1 MPESP
6 EIDLTT
12 LQEKAKSAISDF
24 TKDEGEMRFAVEPV
38 AFGLK
43 ALNITFV
50 MDEASGSP
58 DDLEVT
64 LSGMEGV
71 QSAQVTD
78 VRRALG

>member
-6 EIDLTT
+6 EVDLTT
-12 LQEKAKSAISDF
+12 IEEEAKKQITDF

-58 DDLEVT
+58 DDLEISLAEV
-64 LSGMEGV
+64 EGV